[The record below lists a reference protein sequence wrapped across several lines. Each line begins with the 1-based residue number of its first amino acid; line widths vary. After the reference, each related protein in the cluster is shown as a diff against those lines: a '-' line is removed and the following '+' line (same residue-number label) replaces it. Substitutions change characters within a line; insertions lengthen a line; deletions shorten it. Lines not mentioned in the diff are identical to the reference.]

1 MDLNMSIIKELAGEF
16 KKEFTCLEEN
26 TDKYITFTVPIEEE
40 VTRIIKNGE
49 EITKNM
55 SYILQFIDS
64 ASFIAS
70 SLSNIVNNLPEGI
83 KCKHRHDEKKCKTC
97 GIEY

>member
-40 VTRIIKNGE
+40 VTRIIKN
-49 EITKNM
+49 
-55 SYILQFIDS
+55 
-64 ASFIAS
+64 
-70 SLSNIVNNLPEGI
+70 
-83 KCKHRHDEKKCKTC
+83 
-97 GIEY
+97 